1 MAFGSFDQKN
11 GSAHPMTEI
20 NMVPLIDVMLVLLVI
35 FIITAPLMAHSIKID
50 LPQVS
55 SKPVEQDPVIIDLAM
70 DKSGALFWNDEPVN
84 LSDLREMFVNEGKRD
99 PQPELRIRADAD
111 TRYEEMAQVLSMA
124 KGSGLKKLGFITQP
138 GSADAAAGNGAEGG
152 NAAEKSPSS
161 PANTGTSTPSS
172 SASGKVTPAN

>member
-1 MAFGSFDQKN
+1 MAFGSFDQKG
-11 GSAHPMTEI
+11 GSASPMTEI

-55 SKPVEQDPVIIDLAM
+55 SKPVEQEPVIIDLAM
-70 DKSGALFWNDEPVN
+70 DKGGALYWNDNPVQVE
-84 LSDLREMFVNEGKRD
+84 DLREMFVNEGKQD

-111 TRYEEMAQVLSMA
+111 TRYEDLAQILSMA

-138 GSADAAAGNGAEGG
+138 GSTSEAGKPASEKSAAPGGPAQGSG
-152 NAAEKSPSS
+152 NAAPAAGGTPA
-161 PANTGTSTPSS
+161 PAN
-172 SASGKVTPAN
+172 

>member
-11 GSAHPMTEI
+11 GSASPMTEI

-55 SKPVEQDPVIIDLAM
+55 SKPVEQEPVIIDLAM
-70 DKSGALFWNDEPVN
+70 DKSGAIYWNDEPVEQN
-84 LSDLREMFVNEGKRD
+84 DLREMFVNEGKQD

-111 TRYEEMAQVLSMA
+111 TRYEELAQVLSLA

-138 GSADAAAGNGAEGG
+138 GSESAAGGSEKSGDSAAATPPAGAPAATGAE
-152 NAAEKSPSS
+152 AAAA
-161 PANTGTSTPSS
+161 PAQ
-172 SASGKVTPAN
+172 

>member
-11 GSAHPMTEI
+11 GSTHAMTEI

-55 SKPVEQDPVIIDLAM
+55 STPVEQKPVIIDLAM
-70 DKSGALFWNDEPVN
+70 DKSGALYWNDGPVA
-84 LSDLREMFVNEGKRD
+84 LDDLREMFVNEGKQD

-111 TRYEEMAQVLSMA
+111 TRYEALARVLSMA

-138 GSADAAAGNGAEGG
+138 GSDSAADAGTAAPQGNTQDKAAGSG
-152 NAAEKSPSS
+152 SPE
-161 PANTGTSTPSS
+161 AKAT
-172 SASGKVTPAN
+172 ATPAN